1 MAGLTLDTGALIA
14 IADSLTRKRGAG
26 RGRRVVEVWKAA
38 VDDEVPVTVPA
49 LVLCEFWRG
58 QAAGPI
64 VKLVDGVDIDDVDK
78 EAALAIGLYLAGRG
92 RTGPSMVD
100 ASVVIS
106 AARRGDVIYT
116 SDIDDLVRVATDLGV
131 ERHVKV
137 LELDE

>member
-26 RGRRVVEVWKAA
+26 PGRHVVAAWTAA

-58 QAAGPI
+58 QAAGP
-64 VKLVDGVDIDDVDK
+64 VVSLVDGVEIDDVDK
-78 EAALAIGLYLAGRG
+78 EAALAIGLYLTGRG

-116 SDIDDLVRVATDLGV
+116 SDIDDLARVVTDLGL
-131 ERHVKV
+131 ERHVR
-137 LELDE
+137 LLDLDQ